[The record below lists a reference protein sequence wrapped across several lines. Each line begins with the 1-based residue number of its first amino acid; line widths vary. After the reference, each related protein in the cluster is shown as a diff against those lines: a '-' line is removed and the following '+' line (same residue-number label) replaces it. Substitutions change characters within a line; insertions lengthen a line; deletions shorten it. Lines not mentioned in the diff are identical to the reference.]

1 VSGTTPFFLERGGTM
16 SENKQVSVDGD
27 DTWSAGRLVVIGI
40 ITLILAFGII
50 NAIAETGIGKT

>member
-1 VSGTTPFFLERGGTM
+1 M